1 MISRK
6 DKILNK
12 PYEDRKFENHRR
24 KVRSA
29 LPAID
34 NRPPNSGQHVRFK
47 SKKYLMEK
55 DQKERIQKHNFL
67 LLHKLNEIRK
77 KCRVDHYWSSP
88 LPQMVKNKVALY
100 DICPPDIIDY
110 DVNDENDEEMEEIE
124 RRLKEL
130 GIRKANCNAC
140 SPQTIKE
147 RKVTEERV
155 PWDEENEIMLK
166 RERSKSLPTQKINLS
181 NVRRPRDK
189 NTSKSSPRRV
199 KSCVSKSFDEKRE
212 GKVQLREKSSIPST
226 PQKLVL
232 TRGSLK
238 LFVNFPVDTLVT
250 FQDGNHNKL
259 ISGGYCQCRKTER
272 TELENI

>member
-12 PYEDRKFENHRR
+12 PYEERKYENHRR
-24 KVRSA
+24 KVKSA
-29 LPAID
+29 MPAID
-34 NRPPNSGQHVRFK
+34 NRPPNSRQHVRIK

-55 DQKERIQKHNFL
+55 NQMDKIQRHNFL
-67 LLHKLNEIRK
+67 LLQKLNDIKK

-100 DICPPDIIDY
+100 DICIPDIIDY
-110 DVNDENDEEMEEIE
+110 EVLDENDEEMEEIE
-124 RRLKEL
+124 RRLREL

-140 SPQTIKE
+140 SPKTIKE
-147 RKVTEERV
+147 LKVSEERI
-155 PWDEENEIMLK
+155 PWDEEKEMVLR
-166 RERSKSLPTQKINLS
+166 RERSKSLPIQKIHVPNS
-181 NVRRPRDK
+181 KKTNRDK
-189 NTSKSSPRRV
+189 SPFRRI
-199 KSCVSKSFDEKRE
+199 KSCVSGDLDRNKQNTVQPKRNN
-212 GKVQLREKSSIPST
+212 LISSL

-238 LFVNFPVDTLVT
+238 LSVNFPVDTHVT

-259 ISGGYCQCRKTER
+259 ISGGFCQCKKNEM
-272 TELENI
+272 LNIENS